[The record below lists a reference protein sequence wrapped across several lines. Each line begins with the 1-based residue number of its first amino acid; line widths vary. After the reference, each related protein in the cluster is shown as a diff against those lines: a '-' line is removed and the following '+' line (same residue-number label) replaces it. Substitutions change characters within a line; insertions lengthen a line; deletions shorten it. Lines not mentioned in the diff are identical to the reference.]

1 MGQDRE
7 IGSGGGG
14 GAVSEQPENAW
25 DYEEALAADRRFE
38 RRLPVK
44 ELFVFL
50 LVLAVVAIR
59 LLFG

>member
-1 MGQDRE
+1 MSERPEE
-7 IGSGGGG
+7 I
-14 GAVSEQPENAW
+14 W

-44 ELFVFL
+44 EFFVLL